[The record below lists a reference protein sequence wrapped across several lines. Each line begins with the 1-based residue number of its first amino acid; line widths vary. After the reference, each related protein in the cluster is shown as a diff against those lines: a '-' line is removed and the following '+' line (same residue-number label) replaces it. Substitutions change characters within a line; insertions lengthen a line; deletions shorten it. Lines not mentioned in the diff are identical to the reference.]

1 MRSFKII
8 GWLAAAVALWLLSLG
23 TALAQGTIELS
34 AQTHEVSLEGRSR
47 YWIDAGG
54 VRTTD
59 QMEAAG
65 DSLPWAVREPGATHR
80 IDGKALWIRFEA
92 RSTAEKP
99 WFLSLKSSGIDRVQ
113 LFYRS
118 PEGRWVEHE
127 AGDTKAVS
135 DWPMRG
141 RFPTFELSPVI
152 GKPVPYW
159 LRIEHERVDFATPIV
174 IQDRSTLLASRELE
188 QFLLGAYFGLAALI
202 VVVAGANA
210 VAYRDRNFGVYAVYV
225 GILAAGQVAYLGI
238 GAQHLWDHWLKWN
251 EVATFLLPGVSS
263 AAALWFAR
271 TVTEPARFS
280 KALDLLVWSLIAAL
294 LSAVALDTVIVSRG
308 SFALV
313 MVLTLLAL
321 FVVFGLIILVWTQG
335 NDPHI
340 RLIALGFLPV
350 LVMAVFPIAKG
361 MNLIP
366 ISPLTRYGLSI
377 GAALEMPIL
386 FYALSLRG
394 ARRREAQVRAAAL
407 AHNDALTGLA
417 HARTLLQRLDSA
429 LVRCRSLKHA
439 CALMAV
445 KISNFDSIASEFGR
459 ETADKALVVAA
470 SLLRR
475 AITDI
480 DLAARV
486 GEHEFALLL
495 EGPTSTANAIS
506 RAQQVIASGLRTSD
520 ALPPG
525 TTLKFHVAVALL
537 PDKDLDSPRTMK
549 WLLDSV
555 NAMRPDARKLIRPLN
570 F

>member
-1 MRSFKII
+1 VRSSKTVWF
-8 GWLAAAVALWLLSLG
+8 AAVVVLWLLGLG
-23 TALAQGTIELS
+23 TALAQDPIVLLP
-34 AQTHEVSLEGRSR
+34 QVHEVPLEGRSH
-47 YWIDAGG
+47 YWIDAGT
-54 VRTTD
+54 VRTPD
-59 QMEAAG
+59 QMEAMS
-65 DSLPWAVREPGATHR
+65 DSLPWSVREPGAGHR
-80 IDGKALWIRFEA
+80 IDGKALWIHFDA
-92 RSTAEKP
+92 QSSAQKP
-99 WFLSLKSSGIDRVQ
+99 WFLALKSSGIDRVQ

-118 PEGRWVEHE
+118 PEGDWVQQE

-135 DWPMRG
+135 DWPMPG

-152 GKPVPYW
+152 GKPVRYW
-159 LRIEHERVDFATPIV
+159 LRIEHERADFSTPIT
-174 IQDRSTLLASRELE
+174 IQDRSSLLASRELE

-210 VAYRDRNFGVYAVYV
+210 VVFRDRNFGVYAVYV
-225 GILAAGQVAYLGI
+225 GIVAAGQVAYLGV
-238 GAQHLWDHWLKWN
+238 GAQHVWDHWLKWN
-251 EVATFLLPGVSS
+251 EVATFLLPGLSS
-263 AAALWFAR
+263 AAALWFTR

-294 LSAVALDTVIVSRG
+294 LSAVALDTFIVSRG

-313 MVLTLLAL
+313 MVLTALA
-321 FVVFGLIILVWTQG
+321 VVVVIGLIVLVWTQG
-335 NDPHI
+335 DDPHI

-366 ISPLTRYGLSI
+366 VSPLTRYGLSI

-394 ARRREAQVRAAAL
+394 SRRREAQVRAAAL

-417 HARTLLQRLDSA
+417 HTRTLLQRLDSA
-429 LVRCRSLKHA
+429 LVRCRALKHA
-439 CALMAV
+439 GALMAV
-445 KISNFDSIASEFGR
+445 KISNFESIAAEFGR
-459 ETADKALVVAA
+459 ETADKSLVVAA

-486 GEHEFALLL
+486 GEYEFALLL
-495 EGPTSTANAIS
+495 EGPTNTEIAIS
-506 RAQQVIASGLRTSD
+506 RAQQVIASGLRSSD

-537 PDKDLDSPRTMK
+537 PDKDLDSRGTVK
-549 WLLDSV
+549 WVLDSV

>member
-1 MRSFKII
+1 VRRSKTVWF
-8 GWLAAAVALWLLSLG
+8 AAVVVLWLLGLG
-23 TALAQGTIELS
+23 TALAQDLIVLS
-34 AQTHEVSLEGRSR
+34 PQVHEVSLEGRSH
-47 YWIDAGG
+47 YWIDPKSE
-54 VRTTD
+54 RTPD
-59 QMEAAG
+59 QLEVAG

-80 IDGKALWIRFEA
+80 IDGKALWIYFEA
-92 RSTAEKP
+92 LNTAEKP
-99 WFLSLKSSGIDRVQ
+99 WFLCLKSSGIDRVQ

-118 PEGRWVEHE
+118 PEGRWVEQE

-141 RFPTFELSPVI
+141 RFPTFELSPLI

-188 QFLLGAYFGLAALI
+188 QFLLGAYFGLAGLI
-202 VVVAGANA
+202 VIVAGANA
-210 VAYRDRNFGVYAVYV
+210 IAYRDRNFGAYAVYV
-225 GILAAGQVAYLGI
+225 GLLAAGQVAYLGI
-238 GAQHLWDHWLKWN
+238 GAQHVWDHWLKWN
-251 EVATFLLPGVSS
+251 EVAAFLLPGVSS
-263 AAALWFAR
+263 AAALWFTR

-280 KALDLLVWSLIAAL
+280 KALDLLVCSLIAAL
-294 LSAVALDTVIVSRG
+294 LSAVALATFIESRG

-313 MVLTLLAL
+313 MVLTALA
-321 FVVFGLIILVWTQG
+321 VVVVIGLIILVWTQG
-335 NDPHI
+335 DDPHI

-350 LVMAVFPIAKG
+350 LVMAIFPIAKG

-394 ARRREAQVRAAAL
+394 SRRREAQVRAAAL

-417 HARTLLQRLDSA
+417 HTRTLLQRLDSA
-429 LVRCRSLKHA
+429 LVRCRALKHA
-439 CALMAV
+439 GALMAV
-445 KISNFDSIASEFGR
+445 KISNFESIATEFGR

-486 GEHEFALLL
+486 GEYEFALLL
-495 EGPTSTANAIS
+495 EGPTNKENAIS
-506 RAQQVIASGLRTSD
+506 RAQQVIASGLRSSD

-525 TTLKFHVAVALL
+525 TTLKFHIAVALL
-537 PDKDLDSPRTMK
+537 PDKDLDSRGTMK
-549 WLLDSV
+549 WLIEGV
-555 NAMRPDARKLIRPLN
+555 NAIRSDARKLIRPLN

>member
-1 MRSFKII
+1 
-8 GWLAAAVALWLLSLG
+8 VLWLLGLG
-23 TALAQGTIELS
+23 TALAQDPIVLS
-34 AQTHEVSLEGRSR
+34 PQVHEVSLEGRSH
-47 YWIDAGG
+47 YWIDAGS
-54 VRTTD
+54 VRTPD
-59 QMEAAG
+59 QMETVS
-65 DSLPWAVREPGATHR
+65 DSLPWSVREAGAGHR
-80 IDGKALWIRFEA
+80 IDGKALWIRFDA
-92 RSTAEKP
+92 QSSAQKP
-99 WFLSLKSSGIDRVQ
+99 WFLGLKSSGIDRVQ

-118 PEGRWVEHE
+118 AEGEWVHQE

-135 DWPMRG
+135 DWPMPG

-152 GKPVPYW
+152 GKPVRYW
-159 LRIEHERVDFATPIV
+159 LRIEHERADFSTPIT
-174 IQDRSTLLASRELE
+174 IQDRSSLLASRELE

-202 VVVAGANA
+202 VIVASANA
-210 VAYRDRNFGVYAVYV
+210 VVFRDRNFGVYAAYV
-225 GILAAGQVAYLGI
+225 GTLAAGQLAYLGV
-238 GAQHLWDHWLKWN
+238 GAQHVWDHWLKWN
-251 EVATFLLPGVSS
+251 EVATFLLPGLSS
-263 AAALWFAR
+263 AAALWFTR

-294 LSAVALDTVIVSRG
+294 LSAVALDTFIVSRG

-313 MVLTLLAL
+313 MVLTALA
-321 FVVFGLIILVWTQG
+321 VVVVIGLIILVWTQG
-335 NDPHI
+335 DDPHI

-350 LVMAVFPIAKG
+350 LVMAIFPIAKG

-366 ISPLTRYGLSI
+366 ISFLTRYGLSI

-394 ARRREAQVRAAAL
+394 SRRREAQVRAAAL

-417 HARTLLQRLDSA
+417 HTRTLLQRLDSA
-429 LVRCRSLKHA
+429 LARCRTLKHA
-439 CALMAV
+439 SALMAV
-445 KISNFDSIASEFGR
+445 KISNFESIAAEFGR
-459 ETADKALVVAA
+459 ETADKALVVTA

-495 EGPTSTANAIS
+495 EGPTNKENAIS
-506 RAQQVIASGLRTSD
+506 RAQQVIASGLRSSD

-537 PDKDLDSPRTMK
+537 PDQDLDSQGTVK
-549 WLLDSV
+549 WVLDSV
-555 NAMRPDARKLIRPLN
+555 KAIRPDARKLIRPLN